1 MEEDDIRGLLEDP
14 EQALRRWYVAVT
26 PTKDPALVLTGGGGP
41 SLRRIREV
49 FDEWFSRRR
58 EDFRIIICEQLR
70 YAQVAENTKEIGE
83 ISLVAVVS
91 SALAASTWGS
101 QIDPIATAAI
111 LVSTRVLNS
120 LCDDGASEV
129 ERR

>member
-1 MEEDDIRGLLEDP
+1 MMEEDNIRGLLEDP
-14 EQALRRWYVAVT
+14 EQAFRQWYVSVT
-26 PTKDPALVLTGGGGP
+26 PTKDPELVLTGGGGP

-58 EDFRIIICEQLR
+58 EDFRIVICEQLR
-70 YAQVAENTKEIGE
+70 YAQVAENTKEISE

-91 SALAASTWGS
+91 SALAASPWGS
-101 QIDPIATAAI
+101 QINPIATAAI

-120 LCDDGASEV
+120 LCDV
-129 ERR
+129 